1 MRTNGANLA
10 QANQRQ
16 PSAGID
22 FNGTRAPLYLI
33 RFPQSVTDAD
43 MGGVLAR
50 MREVWKLRQK
60 VVVVCDVADSSLTP
74 RQRKLV
80 TDEMKAEAEN
90 YSRWVGGWA
99 IVVRAAA
106 SRHTLTAL
114 TWMTS
119 PPFELKVFDTFEV
132 AHAWAAQRLREVHP
146 PR

>member
-1 MRTNGANLA
+1 M
-10 QANQRQ
+10 
-16 PSAGID
+16 GID
-22 FNGTRAPLYLI
+22 FDGGRAPFYVV

-43 MGGVLAR
+43 VAGVLAR

-60 VVVVCDVADSSLTP
+60 VVVVCDVADSALTP

-99 IVVRAAA
+99 IVVRSAV

-114 TWMTS
+114 TWMSS
-119 PPFELKVFDTFEV
+119 PPFELRVFETLDI
-132 AHAWAAQRLREVHP
+132 AHAWATQRLREVYP